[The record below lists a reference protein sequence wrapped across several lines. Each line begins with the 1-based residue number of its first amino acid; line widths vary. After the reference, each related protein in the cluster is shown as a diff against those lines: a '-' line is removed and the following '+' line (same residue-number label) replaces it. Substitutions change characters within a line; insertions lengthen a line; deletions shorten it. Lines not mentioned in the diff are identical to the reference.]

1 MHEIVLLCSVILN
14 TFGKKSFFSW
24 KLAANYAIDR
34 VGILDA
40 SFKQVSLVQN
50 FWSLHNMLCNIT
62 DYVTS
67 MI

>member
-1 MHEIVLLCSVILN
+1 M
-14 TFGKKSFFSW
+14 
-24 KLAANYAIDR
+24 AANYAIDR

-40 SFKQVSLVQN
+40 SFKQVPLVQN